1 MSLYDSLWRENHGLW
16 EFIISFDNVLSKSE
30 CQKLI
35 KFYESSKKASVDDH
49 RAQYTGLQLFQDP
62 RPEAFEWYQKLE
74 KKLLPYAEKYEKK
87 LVNMA
92 HEDYKPAE
100 ILANTNGICFRSLQ
114 VQHYNP
120 ESKGYSAVHVESGKN
135 HCKRYLACI
144 LYLNTLKDDDG
155 ATVFPLAGHWETPK
169 AGTLVVWPS
178 GLPFYHKG
186 LKSSEDKYILTTWY
200 EFL

>member
-62 RPEAFEWYQKLE
+62 RPEAFAWYQKLE

-100 ILANTNGICFRSLQ
+100 ILANTNDICFRSLQ

-144 LYLNTLKDDDG
+144 LYLNT
-155 ATVFPLAGHWETPK
+155 
-169 AGTLVVWPS
+169 
-178 GLPFYHKG
+178 
-186 LKSSEDKYILTTWY
+186 
-200 EFL
+200 

>member
-1 MSLYDSLWRENHGLW
+1 MSLYDSLWRENHVLW

-62 RPEAFEWYQKLE
+62 RPEAFAWYQKLE

-92 HEDYKPAE
+92 HEDYKPSE
-100 ILANTNGICFRSLQ
+100 ILANTNDICFRSLQ

-135 HCKRYLACI
+135 H
-144 LYLNTLKDDDG
+144 
-155 ATVFPLAGHWETPK
+155 
-169 AGTLVVWPS
+169 
-178 GLPFYHKG
+178 
-186 LKSSEDKYILTTWY
+186 
-200 EFL
+200 